1 MHSAN
6 ALLASI
12 TLLGCAGC
20 NPSDFNTVLDHAPVV
35 SFGPSGSSTS
45 ALSALALRPPA
56 EAGTKIAARMLV
68 SRTDQRY
75 LAVSDYDKDGK
86 VTMHE
91 VTDAAV
97 LANLGADNQGIVESA
112 AQRSDGSIILGTPH
126 FFTSS
131 TISGGRVSIL
141 GLSTQTDGS
150 LAFSIQPGA
159 TGTGHFG
166 MAVATG
172 DITGQN
178 AHLAAESVVV
188 GDNSVSVIEADGTI
202 IQTACPEV
210 AFVNSDLPPSYSYRP
225 VVVGDLLAGG
235 GDEIILGGQQNGQGP
250 GTVVFL
256 QYDVTNTLVCSPGNN
271 VLTTPG
277 GSPYFGTS
285 LAAGDFN
292 GDGALD
298 LAVGMPPETVYVYFG
313 PLDGVTD
320 PSVTITSVDTSMD
333 FGRRVSTFLVP
344 GATTAQ
350 LLVSAPG
357 AAGGQGR
364 VMLFDLSRGE
374 STVLS
379 TSAIATLFDSNRGSN
394 FGGSNL
400 GGLAF
405 NTATCQAGG
414 ATRLVPWT
422 STNSDILT
430 FFSYPNGSPDPRCF
444 AQKK

>member
-1 MHSAN
+1 
-6 ALLASI
+6 
-12 TLLGCAGC
+12 
-20 NPSDFNTVLDHAPVV
+20 
-35 SFGPSGSSTS
+35 
-45 ALSALALRPPA
+45 
-56 EAGTKIAARMLV
+56 
-68 SRTDQRY
+68 
-75 LAVSDYDKDGK
+75 
-86 VTMHE
+86 
-91 VTDAAV
+91 
-97 LANLGADNQGIVESA
+97 
-112 AQRSDGSIILGTPH
+112 
-126 FFTSS
+126 
-131 TISGGRVSIL
+131 
-141 GLSTQTDGS
+141 
-150 LAFSIQPGA
+150 
-159 TGTGHFG
+159 
-166 MAVATG
+166 
-172 DITGQN
+172 
-178 AHLAAESVVV
+178 VV

-292 GDGALD
+292 GDGAPD